1 MKRILTWQYRQY
13 TVTTDTKLFDI
24 DAIHQYLTRSFW
36 AEGIDIDTVK

>member
-24 DAIHQYLTRSFW
+24 DAIHQYLTRSSW